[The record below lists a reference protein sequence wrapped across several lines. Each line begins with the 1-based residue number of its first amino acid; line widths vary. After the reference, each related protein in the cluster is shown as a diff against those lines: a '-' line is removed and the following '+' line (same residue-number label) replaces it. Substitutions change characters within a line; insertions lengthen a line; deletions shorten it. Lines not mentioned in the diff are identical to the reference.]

1 MIDCCTEFLNICISD
16 VFVFGVCLV
25 LLTGETIND
34 ATGWNNEE
42 SVVDIAKDI
51 WAMGHCGAFV
61 GTLTSSVAWTVL
73 ELQVRFAR
81 CFLSVCFENRCPY
94 QQCSRESFCA
104 DDVRKSARG
113 CGFSLTSLLPTLLVS
128 SLLFSALPAGRAE
141 GDVHAL
147 YITRYCLQRRT

>member
-1 MIDCCTEFLNICISD
+1 MIAALNFSIYPMC
-16 VFVFGVCLV
+16 VFIFGVCLV
-25 LLTGETIND
+25 LLAGETIND

-81 CFLSVCFENRCPY
+81 CFLSDCFENRYPY
-94 QQCSRESFCA
+94 
-104 DDVRKSARG
+104 
-113 CGFSLTSLLPTLLVS
+113 
-128 SLLFSALPAGRAE
+128 
-141 GDVHAL
+141 
-147 YITRYCLQRRT
+147 